1 MRQKESFE
9 SKELFPNTMGTSG
22 DINPP
27 GKPTIKELKLILG
40 KVQHPTHDYTEI
52 TPNIILGGM

>member
-9 SKELFPNTMGTSG
+9 SKELFPTNMGTSS
-22 DINPP
+22 DIHPA
-27 GKPTIKELKLILG
+27 GKPTIKELKVILG